1 MNNENK
7 NKENLK
13 EAIENFEEKPK
24 KENSKKAV
32 ENTDVLKRA
41 EKKKKSF
48 SFKELLK
55 SKAFKK
61 GWLSVAAICVF
72 IAIVIVLN
80 VIVGVLVEKV
90 PALSSDLTEENLYEL
105 SVDTMDFLQTVD
117 KDVTI
122 KVLASEMDYTSYT
135 DYLKANT
142 ILKKYTQ
149 LNNHIK
155 IEYIDLAGNPTFGN
169 EYPTEIITKGNYIV
183 ECGDK
188 YRMLEDD
195 DLFEY
200 EYDEEGNIT
209 AIKSITVEN
218 AVTTA
223 ILNVTTEDQT
233 KVAFIEGFGSYSADE
248 FKNALKRNNYEVS
261 EVSLMTQDIDADVN
275 TLVLFSPSADLSEEA
290 ADKIKK
296 FLDNGGQYGKN
307 LLYVTAGLDKLIE
320 TPVIDALIKDWGMEF
335 KDGLA
340 LEYDTNYMLSSSSRS
355 ISRISYNDEDYTVGL
370 KDPSLYMVGGYIR
383 PIDIKQE
390 NMVSPLLITS
400 ESAKL
405 FPFDAGENYNMEN
418 AETGTFTA
426 AAVSSKTSG
435 DGTKANVVVF
445 ASPMSFYDEVLKMSA
460 YNNSAYIINMMNII
474 TEHADDGF
482 VIEGKASE
490 SSRLGIVVSQ
500 MQVLAVIFIGV
511 IPVVILAAG
520 FIIWIRRRNK

>member
-7 NKENLK
+7 NKDELK
-13 EAIENFEEKPK
+13 DAIENFQEKPE
-24 KENSKKAV
+24 KENGVKAERNIKNVKK
-32 ENTDVLKRA
+32 D
-41 EKKKKSF
+41 KKKRNF
-48 SFKELLK
+48 SFKGLLK
-55 SKAFKK
+55 SRAFKK
-61 GWLSVAAICVF
+61 GWLSTAVICVF
-72 IAIVIVLN
+72 IAAVIVLN
-80 VIVGVLVEKV
+80 MIVGVLSEKV
-90 PALSSDLTEENLYEL
+90 PALSSDLTAENIYQL
-105 SVDTMDFLQTVD
+105 SVDTTDFLQTVD
-117 KDVTI
+117 KDITI
-122 KVLASEMDYTSYT
+122 KVLASEMEYTSYT

-142 ILKKYTQ
+142 ILKKYSQ

-155 IEYIDLAGNPTFGN
+155 IEYVDLAANPTFGN
-169 EYPTEIITKGNYIV
+169 DYPTEVIRKGNYIV

-200 EYDEEGNIT
+200 DYDEEGNIT
-209 AIKSITVEN
+209 GIKSINVEN

-223 ILNVTTEDQT
+223 ILNVTTSDQT

-248 FKNALKRNNYEVS
+248 FKNALKRNNYNVT

-275 TLVLFSPSADLSEEA
+275 TLVLFSPSADLSQEA
-290 ADKIKK
+290 SDKIKK

-320 TPVIDALIKDWGMEF
+320 TPVLDDLIKDWGMEL
-335 KDGLA
+335 KNGLA
-340 LEYDTNYMLSSSSRS
+340 LEFDTNYMLSSSSRS
-355 ISRISYNDEDYTVGL
+355 ISRVDYNDESYTVGL

-383 PIDIKQE
+383 PIEIKQE

-405 FPFDAGENYNMEN
+405 LPFDADDKFNIEN
-418 AETGTFTA
+418 AETGIFTA
-426 AAVSSKTSG
+426 AAVSSKISG

-445 ASPMSFYDEVLKMSA
+445 ASPMSFYDEVMKMSA

-482 VIEGKASE
+482 VIDGKSSE
-490 SSRLGIVVSQ
+490 TNRLGIVVSQ

-511 IPVVILAAG
+511 IPFVILGVG
-520 FIIWIRRRNK
+520 FVIWIRRRNK

>member
-7 NKENLK
+7 KDELK
-13 EAIENFEEKPK
+13 DAIENFQEKTEREGGAKTERNVK
-24 KENSKKAV
+24 KSKK
-32 ENTDVLKRA
+32 KS
-41 EKKKKSF
+41 SF
-48 SFKELLK
+48 SFKALLK
-55 SKAFKK
+55 SRAFKK
-61 GWLSVAAICVF
+61 GWLSIALICVF
-72 IAIVIVLN
+72 IAVVIVLN
-80 VIVGVLVEKV
+80 IIAGVLAEKIPV
-90 PALSSDLTEENLYEL
+90 LSSDLTSESLYEL
-105 SVDTMDFLQTVD
+105 SVDTTDFLQTVD
-117 KDVTI
+117 KDITI
-122 KVLASEMDYTSYT
+122 KVLASEMEYTSYN

-142 ILKKYTQ
+142 ILKKYSQ

-169 EYPTEIITKGNYIV
+169 EYPTEVITKGNYIV

-188 YRMLEDD
+188 YRMLKDN

-200 EYDEEGNIT
+200 DYDEEGNIT
-209 AIKSITVEN
+209 GVKSITVEN

-223 ILNVTTEDQT
+223 ILNVTTNDQT
-233 KVAFIEGFGSYSADE
+233 KIAFIEGFGSYSADE
-248 FKNALKRNNYEVS
+248 FKNALKRNNYNVT

-275 TLVLFSPSADLSEEA
+275 TLVLFSPSADLSNEA

-320 TPVIDALIKDWGMEF
+320 TPVIDALIKDWGMEL

-355 ISRISYNDEDYTVGL
+355 ISRVDYNDESYTAGL

-405 FPFDAGENYNMEN
+405 LPFDADDKFNIEN
-418 AETGTFTA
+418 AETGIFTA
-426 AAVSSKTSG
+426 AAVSSKISG

-445 ASPMSFYDEVLKMSA
+445 ASPMSFYDEVMKMSA

-474 TEHADDGF
+474 TEHSDDGF
-482 VIEGKASE
+482 VIGGKSSE
-490 SSRLGIVVSQ
+490 NSRLGIVVSQ
-500 MQVLAVIFIGV
+500 MQVMAVIFIGV
-511 IPVVILAAG
+511 IPVAILAVG
-520 FIIWIRRRNK
+520 FVIWIRRRNK